1 MYPVTAFERGWDSG
15 PGLAGKLAVILH
27 AEVAGSTQMVQQ
39 NNQLAHERIQN
50 AFQRF
55 SETIG
60 KYQGRV

>member
-1 MYPVTAFERGWDSG
+1 
-15 PGLAGKLAVILH
+15 
-27 AEVAGSTQMVQQ
+27 MVQQ